1 MNKQEELY
9 NISKEALARVI
20 NYMEE
25 AEERNYDKST
35 WEEQENHIY
44 RDVLVL
50 DTLLRHTTQEDI
62 KDFHATFGEEQTCAF
77 TKYCKVC

>member
-9 NISKEALARVI
+9 NISKESLARVI

-50 DTLLRHTTQEDI
+50 DTLLRHTHT
-62 KDFHATFGEEQTCAF
+62 
-77 TKYCKVC
+77 